1 MVHTHTPQSKCGVNK
16 QTMKR
21 QALKKLHKGEEMPYD
36 FWNYLVNPITGYYVE
51 PKEKY
56 NKKNQYKYH
65 KTSQSI

>member
-1 MVHTHTPQSKCGVNK
+1 MPKL
-16 QTMKR
+16 KR
-21 QALKKLHKGEEMPYD
+21 LKEGEPFPYD
-36 FWNYLVNPITGYYVE
+36 FWNYKMKSYTGYYVE

>member
-1 MVHTHTPQSKCGVNK
+1 
-16 QTMKR
+16 MKR